1 MKRVLDFWGNWLKKA
16 TASTDVSPEDFKN
29 LNNVAMHIIGG
40 AIARQEKNVIEL
52 IPILQ
57 QAAASPQVNG
67 EAVAQSLGIIV
78 KANELLTPE
87 SHAVVRRFYR
97 QWAYT
102 HLVKPLYELARP
114 TAENSL
120 AATRYSLVILSI
132 VSNCQFTIYQDDLEP
147 LIRLLVTA
155 LTSRSKISEE
165 VAQSHAISALE
176 ILVEIIL
183 NDSGALKSY
192 VKEIVSGTTNVYQ
205 ESMPKKTLAQPVK
218 PAILTQ
224 SRKLALQ
231 VLGAI
236 PKTFEERYTLQYAP
250 QTQRMLAMA
259 CGDPVRKVREAARSA
274 RANWAKV
281 V

>member
-1 MKRVLDFWGNWLKKA
+1 MKRVLDFWGDWLKKT
-16 TASTDVSPEDFKN
+16 TASTDVSPEKFKN

-40 AIARQEKNVIEL
+40 AIARQDKNVVEL

-67 EAVAQSLGIIV
+67 EAVAQSLGILV

-87 SHAVVRRFYR
+87 SHAVVRRFYK

-120 AATRYSLVILSI
+120 AATRYSLAILSV

-155 LTSRSKISEE
+155 LKSRSKISEE
-165 VAQSHAISALE
+165 AAQSHVISALE

-183 NDSGALKSY
+183 NDSGALKGY
-192 VKEIVSGTTNVYQ
+192 VKEIVRGTTNVYQ
-205 ESMPKKTLAQPVK
+205 QSMPKKTLAQPVK

-250 QTQRMLAMA
+250 PTQRMLAMA